1 MSPELLPCGPQLPFE
16 GGLQCAAPGTVD
28 RMTLP
33 ADGQSVGQAVAGSI
47 ISVTAVAAARSRCV
61 APLAAVLPVARPQ
74 SIEADEFRFF
84 FINATDRLHDRIRCV
99 SARLFRRNRQFRLR
113 GELAGIPA
121 T

>member
-1 MSPELLPCGPQLPFE
+1 MLFE
-16 GGLQCAAPGTVD
+16 GGLQFVAPGTVD
-28 RMTLP
+28 RITAP
-33 ADGQSVGQAVAGSI
+33 ADWHLVGQAVASSI
-47 ISVTAVAAARSRCV
+47 IPVAAVAAARSRCV